1 MIEKSI
7 GTFNK
12 YNSINIE
19 QDRIIENTTAIG
31 VPVCVFSLF
40 KYLNNCKGATEIT
53 KALKELGLG
62 FGMSGGII
70 VLLALSIIG
79 GRIGNSIVS
88 FMYKKRVEDLFGDD
102 YSIEAIKEIIE
113 RESISEEM
121 KLKLITYIDSYQKD
135 TEDNNEE
142 D

>member
-1 MIEKSI
+1 
-7 GTFNK
+7 
-12 YNSINIE
+12 
-19 QDRIIENTTAIG
+19 
-31 VPVCVFSLF
+31 
-40 KYLNNCKGATEIT
+40 
-53 KALKELGLG
+53 
-62 FGMSGGII
+62 
-70 VLLALSIIG
+70 
-79 GRIGNSIVS
+79 
-88 FMYKKRVEDLFGDD
+88 MYKKRVEDLFGDD

>member
-1 MIEKSI
+1 
-7 GTFNK
+7 
-12 YNSINIE
+12 
-19 QDRIIENTTAIG
+19 
-31 VPVCVFSLF
+31 
-40 KYLNNCKGATEIT
+40 
-53 KALKELGLG
+53 
-62 FGMSGGII
+62 MSGGII